1 MEREPLAV
9 SKPAEDENSTTSQR
23 KESNASLKQRKRR
36 ASRIEILPEGAE
48 APTPDE
54 PTFVLDCYDFSA
66 SFKTHHL
73 HDIFR
78 EYENMRGGYRIKWL
92 EDTRALIIFEH
103 PATAK
108 KAYLDNV
115 ANPLT
120 KIRPYTGPI
129 SVKRSTSPARR
140 PATTDMV
147 AKRLVA
153 GALGVKVSK
162 TPEQKAAEKAVLQ
175 SARDQREQQRNQAAL
190 RTQELD
196 AAFNE

>member
-1 MEREPLAV
+1 
-9 SKPAEDENSTTSQR
+9 
-23 KESNASLKQRKRR
+23 
-36 ASRIEILPEGAE
+36 
-48 APTPDE
+48 
-54 PTFVLDCYDFSA
+54 VLDCYDFPA

-78 EYENMRGGYRIKWL
+78 EYESMRGGYRIKWL

-103 PATAK
+103 PSTAK

-129 SVKRSTSPARR
+129 SVKQLAPPPRR
-140 PATTDMV
+140 PPTTDMV

-153 GALGVKVSK
+153 GALGVKVNK

-175 SARDQREQQRNQAAL
+175 TARDQREQQRNQI
-190 RTQELD
+190 TQRAQDLD
-196 AAFNE
+196 AAFTE